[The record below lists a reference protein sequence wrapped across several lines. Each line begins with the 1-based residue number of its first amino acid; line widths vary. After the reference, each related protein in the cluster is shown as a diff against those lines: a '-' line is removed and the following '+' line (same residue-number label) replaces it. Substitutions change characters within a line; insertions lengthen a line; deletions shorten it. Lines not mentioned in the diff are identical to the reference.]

1 MIQGNIMQEY
11 KIAVIGGGPAGMMAA
26 IKAAEEL
33 GPKTV
38 CIIEKNDSLG
48 KKLLMTGGGRCNIT
62 NNTPIHDQ
70 LNYYNKNK
78 NFLKHA
84 LYTLPQE
91 KLLALFEEKDLE
103 FHQEDNKRVFP
114 DSEDAH
120 DILDVLKE
128 YLEELEVDIHLN
140 CPISANDI
148 EHELNENMEPVF
160 LIETEKLSL
169 NASKIIVSTGGIT
182 YPNTGSTGDGY
193 KIASKMNHTITDIK
207 PGLVSFNVDDF
218 LLGSMSGLALNDVE
232 ISFKDKK
239 KKVSVRGDILISHFG
254 LTGPAVIDLSNKLIE
269 KSNFSVLDEGL
280 NLKDDGELEE
290 LELYTNKISIDFC
303 PDLTEEE
310 IKDKITKDTP
320 NNGTLKIKNY
330 MKNFLPSNFIDYFLM
345 KLDISPNKT
354 MANITKKD
362 KNKIAE
368 NLKRHSIEIESLE
381 MDLAKVTIG
390 GVKSKEIDS
399 KTLQSRF
406 VDGLYFAGEI
416 LEVAGP
422 TGGYNLQIA
431 FSTGYLAG
439 QEAANSLK

>member
-1 MIQGNIMQEY
+1 MQEY
-11 KIAVIGGGPAGMMAA
+11 KVAIIGGGPAGMMAA
-26 IKAAEEL
+26 IRAAQVL

-48 KKLLMTGGGRCNIT
+48 KKLLMTGGGRCNIA
-62 NNTPIHDQ
+62 NSTPIHDQ

-91 KLLALFEEKDLE
+91 KLLEIFEEKDLE
-103 FHQEDNKRVFP
+103 FHTEDKKRIFP
-114 DSEDAH
+114 DSEDAQ
-120 DILDVLKE
+120 DILDILEE
-128 YLEELEVDIHLN
+128 YLEDLEVDIHTN
-140 CPISANDI
+140 CPINANDI
-148 EHELNENMEPVF
+148 EHELNESMEPVF
-160 LIETEKLSL
+160 LIENEKLSL

-182 YPNTGSTGDGY
+182 YPSTGSTGDGY
-193 KIASKMNHTITDIK
+193 RIASKMNHTITDIK

-218 LLGSMSGLALNDVE
+218 LLRSLSGLTLSDVE
-232 ISFKDKK
+232 LSFKDKK
-239 KKVSVRGDILISHFG
+239 KKISVRGDALISHFG
-254 LTGPAVIDLSNKLIE
+254 LTGPAVIDLSNLLIE
-269 KSNFSVLDEGL
+269 KSKFTILDDAL
-280 NLKDDGELEE
+280 NQKSDEEIEE
-290 LELYTNKISIDFC
+290 LELFTNKISIDFT

-310 IKDKITKDTP
+310 IKEQITKDTP
-320 NNGTLKIKNY
+320 DNGKMSIKNY
-330 MKNFLPSNFIDYFLM
+330 LKKFLPANFIDYFLM
-345 KLDISPNKT
+345 KINISPSKT

-368 NLKRHSIEIESLE
+368 NLKRHPIEIESLE

-406 VDGLYFAGEI
+406 VDGLYFAGEV
-416 LEVAGP
+416 LEMAGP

>member
-1 MIQGNIMQEY
+1 MQEY
-11 KIAVIGGGPAGMMAA
+11 KVAIIGGGPAGMMAA
-26 IKAAEEL
+26 IKAAQVL

-48 KKLLMTGGGRCNIT
+48 KKLLMTGGGRCNIA
-62 NNTPIHDQ
+62 NSTPIHDQ

-84 LYTLPQE
+84 LYTLPQD
-91 KLLALFEEKDLE
+91 KLLEIFEEKDLE
-103 FHQEDNKRVFP
+103 FHIEDKKRIFP
-114 DSEDAH
+114 DSEDAQ

-128 YLEELEVDIHLN
+128 YLEELEVDIHTN
-140 CPISANDI
+140 CPINANDI
-148 EHELNENMEPVF
+148 EHELNERMEPVF
-160 LIETEKLSL
+160 LIENEKLSL
-169 NASKIIVSTGGIT
+169 NASKIVVSTGGIT
-182 YPNTGSTGDGY
+182 YPSTGSTGDGY
-193 KIASKMNHTITDIK
+193 RIASKMNHTITDIK

-218 LLGSMSGLALNDVE
+218 LLRSLSGLTLNDVE
-232 ISFKDKK
+232 LSFKDKK
-239 KKVSVRGDILISHFG
+239 KKISVRGDALISHFG
-254 LTGPAVIDLSNKLIE
+254 LTGPAVIDLSNLLIE
-269 KSNFSVLDEGL
+269 KSKFTILDDNL
-280 NLKDDGELEE
+280 NQKDDDEIES
-290 LELYTNKISIDFC
+290 LELFTNKISIDFT
-303 PDLTEEE
+303 PDMTEEE
-310 IKDKITKDTP
+310 IKEQITKDTP
-320 NNGTLKIKNY
+320 DKGKMSIKNY
-330 MKNFLPSNFIDYFLM
+330 MKKFLPANFIDYFLM
-345 KLDISPNKT
+345 KINISPSKT

-368 NLKRHSIEIESLE
+368 NLKRHPIEIESLE

-406 VDGLYFAGEI
+406 VDGLYFAGEV
-416 LEVAGP
+416 LEMAGP

>member
-1 MIQGNIMQEY
+1 MQEY
-11 KIAVIGGGPAGMMAA
+11 KVAIIGGGPAGMMAA
-26 IKAAEEL
+26 IRAAQVL

-48 KKLLMTGGGRCNIT
+48 KKILMTGGGRCNIA
-62 NNTPIHDQ
+62 NSTPVHDQ

-91 KLLALFEEKDLE
+91 KLLEIFEEKDLE
-103 FHQEDNKRVFP
+103 FHIEDKKRIFP
-114 DSEDAH
+114 DSEDAQ
-120 DILDVLKE
+120 DILDILEE
-128 YLEELEVDIHLN
+128 YLEELEVDIHTN
-140 CPISANDI
+140 CPINANDI
-148 EHELNENMEPVF
+148 EHELNERMEPVF
-160 LIETEKLSL
+160 LIENDKISL
-169 NASKIIVSTGGIT
+169 NAFKIVVSTGGIT
-182 YPNTGSTGDGY
+182 YPSTGSTGDGY
-193 KIASKMNHTITDIK
+193 RIASKMNHTITDIK

-218 LLGSMSGLALNDVE
+218 LLRSLSGLTLSDVE
-232 ISFKDKK
+232 LSFKDKK
-239 KKVSVRGDILISHFG
+239 KKISVRGDALISHFG
-254 LTGPAVIDLSNKLIE
+254 LTGPAVIDLSNLLIE
-269 KSNFSVLDEGL
+269 KSKFTVLDDAL
-280 NLKDDGELEE
+280 NQKSNDEIEE
-290 LELYTNKISIDFC
+290 LELFTDKISIDFT

-310 IKDKITKDTP
+310 IKEQITKDTP
-320 NNGTLKIKNY
+320 DNGKMSIKNY
-330 MKNFLPSNFIDYFLM
+330 LKRFLPANFIDYFLM
-345 KLDISPNKT
+345 KINISPSKT

-368 NLKRHSIEIESLE
+368 NLKRHPIEIESLE

-406 VDGLYFAGEI
+406 VDGLYFAGEV
-416 LEVAGP
+416 LEMAGP

-431 FSTGYLAG
+431 FATGYLAG

>member
-1 MIQGNIMQEY
+1 MQEY
-11 KIAVIGGGPAGMMAA
+11 KVAIIGGGPAGMMAA
-26 IKAAEEL
+26 IKAAQVL

-48 KKLLMTGGGRCNIT
+48 KKLLMTGGGRCNIA
-62 NNTPIHDQ
+62 NSTPIHDQ

-84 LYTLPQE
+84 LYTLPQD
-91 KLLALFEEKDLE
+91 KLLEIFEEKDLE
-103 FHQEDNKRVFP
+103 FHIEDKKRIFP

-120 DILDVLKE
+120 DILDVLEE
-128 YLEELEVDIHLN
+128 YLEELEVDIHTN
-140 CPISANDI
+140 CPINANDI
-148 EHELNENMEPVF
+148 EHELNERMEPVF
-160 LIETEKLSL
+160 LIENEKLSL
-169 NASKIIVSTGGIT
+169 NASKIVVSTGGIT
-182 YPNTGSTGDGY
+182 YPSTGSTGDGY
-193 KIASKMNHTITDIK
+193 MIASKMNHTITDIK

-218 LLGSMSGLALNDVE
+218 LLRSLSGLTLNDVE
-232 ISFKDKK
+232 LSFKDKK
-239 KKVSVRGDILISHFG
+239 KKISVRGDALISHFG
-254 LTGPAVIDLSNKLIE
+254 LTGPAVIDLSNLLIE
-269 KSNFSVLDEGL
+269 KSKFTILDDNL
-280 NLKDDGELEE
+280 NQKDDEE
-290 LELYTNKISIDFC
+290 IESLELFTNKISIDFT
-303 PDLTEEE
+303 PDMTEEE
-310 IKDKITKDTP
+310 IKEQITKDTP
-320 NNGTLKIKNY
+320 DNGKMSIKNY
-330 MKNFLPSNFIDYFLM
+330 MKKFLPANFIDYFLM
-345 KLDISPNKT
+345 KINISPSKT

-368 NLKRHSIEIESLE
+368 NLKRHPIEIESLE

-406 VDGLYFAGEI
+406 VDGLYFAGEV
-416 LEVAGP
+416 LEMAGP

>member
-1 MIQGNIMQEY
+1 MQEY
-11 KIAVIGGGPAGMMAA
+11 KVAIIGGGPAGMMAA
-26 IKAAEEL
+26 IKAAQVL

-48 KKLLMTGGGRCNIT
+48 KKLLMTGGGRCNIA
-62 NNTPIHDQ
+62 NNTQIHDQ

-91 KLLALFEEKDLE
+91 KLLEIFEEKDLE
-103 FHQEDNKRVFP
+103 FHIEDKKRIFP

-120 DILDVLKE
+120 DILDVLEE
-128 YLEELEVDIHLN
+128 YLEELEVDVHTK
-140 CPISANDI
+140 CPINANDI
-148 EHELNENMEPVF
+148 EHELNERMEPVF
-160 LIETEKLSL
+160 LIENDKISL
-169 NASKIIVSTGGIT
+169 NASKIVVSTGGIT
-182 YPNTGSTGDGY
+182 YPSTGSTGDGY
-193 KIASKMNHTITDIK
+193 RIASKMNHTITDIK

-218 LLGSMSGLALNDVE
+218 LLRSLSGLTLSDVE
-232 ISFKDKK
+232 LSFKDKK
-239 KKVSVRGDILISHFG
+239 KKISVRGNALISHFG
-254 LTGPAVIDLSNKLIE
+254 LTGPAVIDLSNLLIE
-269 KSNFSVLDEGL
+269 KSKFTILDDSL
-280 NLKDDGELEE
+280 NQKSDDEIEE
-290 LELYTNKISIDFC
+290 LELFTSKISIDFT

-310 IKDKITKDTP
+310 IKEQITKDTP
-320 NNGTLKIKNY
+320 DNGKMSIKNY
-330 MKNFLPSNFIDYFLM
+330 MKKFLPANFVDYFLM
-345 KLDISPNKT
+345 KINISPSKT

-368 NLKRHSIEIESLE
+368 NLKRHPIEIESLE
-381 MDLAKVTIG
+381 IDLAKVTIG

-406 VDGLYFAGEI
+406 VDGLYFAGEV
-416 LEVAGP
+416 LEMAGP

-431 FSTGYLAG
+431 FATGYLAG

>member
-1 MIQGNIMQEY
+1 MQEY
-11 KIAVIGGGPAGMMAA
+11 KVAIIGGGPAGMMAA
-26 IKAAEEL
+26 IRAAQVL

-48 KKLLMTGGGRCNIT
+48 KKLLMTGGGRCNIA
-62 NNTPIHDQ
+62 NSTPIHDQ

-91 KLLALFEEKDLE
+91 KLLEIFEEKDLE
-103 FHQEDNKRVFP
+103 FHIEDKKRIFP
-114 DSEDAH
+114 DSEDAQ
-120 DILDVLKE
+120 DILDILEE
-128 YLEELEVDIHLN
+128 YLEELEVDIHTN
-140 CPISANDI
+140 CPINANDI
-148 EHELNENMEPVF
+148 EHELNERMEPVF
-160 LIETEKLSL
+160 LIETDKISL
-169 NASKIIVSTGGIT
+169 NASKIVVSTGGIT
-182 YPNTGSTGDGY
+182 YPSTGSTGDGY
-193 KIASKMNHTITDIK
+193 RIASRMNHTITDIK

-218 LLGSMSGLALNDVE
+218 LLRSLSGLTLSDVE
-232 ISFKDKK
+232 LSFKDKK
-239 KKVSVRGDILISHFG
+239 KKISVRGDALISHFG
-254 LTGPAVIDLSNKLIE
+254 LTGPAVIDLSNLLIE
-269 KSNFSVLDEGL
+269 KSKFTILDDAL
-280 NLKDDGELEE
+280 NQKSDDEIGELE
-290 LELYTNKISIDFC
+290 LFTNKINIDFT

-310 IKDKITKDTP
+310 IKEQITRDTP
-320 NNGTLKIKNY
+320 DNGKMSIKNY
-330 MKNFLPSNFIDYFLM
+330 LKRFLPTNFIDYFLM
-345 KLDISPNKT
+345 KINISPSKT

-368 NLKRHSIEIESLE
+368 NLKRHPIEIESLE

-406 VDGLYFAGEI
+406 VDGLYFVGEV
-416 LEVAGP
+416 LEMAGP

-431 FSTGYLAG
+431 FATGYLAG

>member
-1 MIQGNIMQEY
+1 MQEY
-11 KIAVIGGGPAGMMAA
+11 KVAIIGGGPAGMMAA
-26 IKAAEEL
+26 IKAAQVL

-48 KKLLMTGGGRCNIT
+48 KKLLMTGGGRCNIA
-62 NNTPIHDQ
+62 NSTPIHDQ

-91 KLLALFEEKDLE
+91 KLLETFEEKDLE
-103 FHQEDNKRVFP
+103 FHIEDKKRIFP

-120 DILDVLKE
+120 DILDVLEE
-128 YLEELEVDIHLN
+128 YLEELEVDIHTN
-140 CPISANDI
+140 CPINANDI
-148 EHELNENMEPVF
+148 EHELNERMEPVF
-160 LIETEKLSL
+160 LIENDKISL
-169 NASKIIVSTGGIT
+169 NASKIVVSTGGIT
-182 YPNTGSTGDGY
+182 YPSTGSTGDGY
-193 KIASKMNHTITDIK
+193 RIASRMNHTITDIK

-218 LLGSMSGLALNDVE
+218 LLRSLSGLTLSDVE
-232 ISFKDKK
+232 LSFKDKK
-239 KKVSVRGDILISHFG
+239 KKISVRGDALISHFG
-254 LTGPAVIDLSNKLIE
+254 LTGPAVIDLSNLLIE
-269 KSNFSVLDEGL
+269 KSKFTILDDAL
-280 NLKDDGELEE
+280 NQKSDDEIGELE
-290 LELYTNKISIDFC
+290 LFTNKINIDFT

-310 IKDKITKDTP
+310 IKEQITKDTP
-320 NNGTLKIKNY
+320 DNGKMSIKNY
-330 MKNFLPSNFIDYFLM
+330 LKRFLPANFIDYFLM
-345 KLDISPNKT
+345 KINISPSKT

-368 NLKRHSIEIESLE
+368 NLKRHPIEIESLE

-406 VDGLYFAGEI
+406 VDGLYFAGEV
-416 LEVAGP
+416 LEMAGP

-431 FSTGYLAG
+431 FATGYLAG

>member
-1 MIQGNIMQEY
+1 MQEY
-11 KIAVIGGGPAGMMAA
+11 KVAIIGGGPAGMMAA
-26 IKAAEEL
+26 IRAAQVL

-48 KKLLMTGGGRCNIT
+48 KKLLMTGGGRCNIA
-62 NNTPIHDQ
+62 NSTPIHDQ

-91 KLLALFEEKDLE
+91 KLLEIFEEKDLE
-103 FHQEDNKRVFP
+103 FHIEDKKRIFP
-114 DSEDAH
+114 DSEDAQ
-120 DILDVLKE
+120 DILDILEE
-128 YLEELEVDIHLN
+128 YLEELEVDIHTN
-140 CPISANDI
+140 CPINANDI
-148 EHELNENMEPVF
+148 EHELNERMEPVF
-160 LIETEKLSL
+160 LIENDKISL
-169 NASKIIVSTGGIT
+169 NASKIVVSTGGIT
-182 YPNTGSTGDGY
+182 YPSTGSTGDGY
-193 KIASKMNHTITDIK
+193 RIASRMNHTITDIK

-218 LLGSMSGLALNDVE
+218 LLRSLSGLTLSDVE
-232 ISFKDKK
+232 LSFKDKK
-239 KKVSVRGDILISHFG
+239 KKISVRGDALISHFG
-254 LTGPAVIDLSNKLIE
+254 LTGPAVIDLSNLLIE
-269 KSNFSVLDEGL
+269 KSKFTILDDAL
-280 NLKDDGELEE
+280 NQKSDDEIGELE
-290 LELYTNKISIDFC
+290 LFTNKINIDFT

-310 IKDKITKDTP
+310 IKEQITRDTP
-320 NNGTLKIKNY
+320 DNGKMSIKNY
-330 MKNFLPSNFIDYFLM
+330 LKRFLPTNFIDYFLM
-345 KLDISPNKT
+345 KINISPSKT

-368 NLKRHSIEIESLE
+368 NLKRHPIEIESLE

-406 VDGLYFAGEI
+406 VDGLYFAGEV
-416 LEVAGP
+416 LEMAGP

-431 FSTGYLAG
+431 FATGYLAG

>member
-1 MIQGNIMQEY
+1 MQEY
-11 KIAVIGGGPAGMMAA
+11 KVAIIGGGPAGMMAA
-26 IKAAEEL
+26 IRAAQVL

-48 KKLLMTGGGRCNIT
+48 KKLLMTGGGRCNIA
-62 NNTPIHDQ
+62 NSTPIHDQ

-91 KLLALFEEKDLE
+91 KLLEIFEEKDLE
-103 FHQEDNKRVFP
+103 FHIEDKKRIFP
-114 DSEDAH
+114 DSEDAQ
-120 DILDVLKE
+120 DILDILEE
-128 YLEELEVDIHLN
+128 YLEELEVDIHTN
-140 CPISANDI
+140 CSINANDI
-148 EHELNENMEPVF
+148 EHELNERMEPVF
-160 LIETEKLSL
+160 LIENDKISL
-169 NASKIIVSTGGIT
+169 NASKIVVSTGGIT
-182 YPNTGSTGDGY
+182 YPSTGSTGDGY

-218 LLGSMSGLALNDVE
+218 LLRSLSGLTLSDVE
-232 ISFKDKK
+232 LSFKDKK
-239 KKVSVRGDILISHFG
+239 KKISVRGDALISHFG
-254 LTGPAVIDLSNKLIE
+254 LTGPAVIDLSNLLIE
-269 KSNFSVLDEGL
+269 KSKFTVLDDAL
-280 NLKDDGELEE
+280 NQKSDDEIEE
-290 LELYTNKISIDFC
+290 LELFTNKISIDFT

-310 IKDKITKDTP
+310 IKEQITKDTP
-320 NNGTLKIKNY
+320 DKGKMSIKNY
-330 MKNFLPSNFIDYFLM
+330 LKRFLPTNFIDYFLM
-345 KLDISPNKT
+345 KINISPSKT

-368 NLKRHSIEIESLE
+368 NLKRHPIVIESLE

-390 GVKSKEIDS
+390 GIKSKEIDS

-406 VDGLYFAGEI
+406 VDGLYFAGEV
-416 LEVAGP
+416 LEMAGP

-431 FSTGYLAG
+431 FATGYLAG

>member
-1 MIQGNIMQEY
+1 MQEY
-11 KIAVIGGGPAGMMAA
+11 KVAIIGGGPAGMMAA
-26 IKAAEEL
+26 IKAAQEL
-33 GPKTV
+33 GPKSV
-38 CIIEKNDSLG
+38 CIIEKNDALG
-48 KKLLMTGGGRCNIT
+48 KKLLMTGGGRCNIC

-70 LNYYNKNK
+70 LDYYNKNK

-84 LYTLPQE
+84 LYTLPQD
-91 KLLALFEEKDLE
+91 KLLAIFEKKDLK

-120 DILDVLKE
+120 DVLDVLIE
-128 YLEELEVDIHLN
+128 YLEELEVEIYLD
-140 CPISANDI
+140 CPINANDI
-148 EHELNENMEPVF
+148 EHELNEKMEPVF
-160 LIETEKLSL
+160 EIENDKLSL
-169 NASKIIVSTGGIT
+169 NASKIIVSTGGVT

-193 KIASKMNHTITDIK
+193 RIASKMNHTITDIK

-218 LLGSMSGLALNDVE
+218 LLRSLSGLSLNDVE

-254 LTGPAVIDLSNKLIE
+254 LTGPAVIDLSNRLIE
-269 KSNFSVLDEGL
+269 KSKFTILDENL
-280 NLKDDGELEE
+280 NMKDDESLEN
-290 LELYTNKISIDFC
+290 LELLTNRITIDFT

-310 IKDKITKDTP
+310 IKDQITKDTP
-320 NNGTLKIKNY
+320 NNGTQKIKNY
-330 MKNFLPSNFIDYFLM
+330 MRKFLPTNFIDYFLM
-345 KLDISPNKT
+345 KLNISPNKT

-362 KNKIAE
+362 KNILSE
-368 NLKRHSIEIESLE
+368 NLKRHPIEIESLE
-381 MDLAKVTIG
+381 IDIAKVTIG

-406 VDGLYFAGEI
+406 VEGLYFAGEL